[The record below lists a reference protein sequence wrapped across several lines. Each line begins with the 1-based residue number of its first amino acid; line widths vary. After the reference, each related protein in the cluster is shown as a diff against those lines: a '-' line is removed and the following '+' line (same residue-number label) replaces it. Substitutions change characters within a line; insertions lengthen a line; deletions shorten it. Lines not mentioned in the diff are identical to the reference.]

1 MFSSPQANTTTT
13 QITRVIY
20 FNLIFSFNYIS
31 NCSCIYIIY
40 TNEQGEQTY
49 KTIPLGTQP
58 LCGILASDDEVLLIG
73 GYNEM
78 ILYFSIAE
86 ENLLDP

>member
-1 MFSSPQANTTTT
+1 MGS
-13 QITRVIY
+13 QIDTC
-20 FNLIFSFNYIS
+20 F
-31 NCSCIYIIY
+31 YIIY
-40 TNEQGEQTY
+40 TNEQGNQTY

-58 LCGILASDDEVLLIG
+58 LCGILASDEEVLLIG

-78 ILYFSIAE
+78 ILYFSIAD